1 MTPNSSKFSSGFY
14 NGFHIYLGYT
24 KAFFKSKMQ
33 RRKSSFFPTLTVQ
46 TNLIGKGQ
54 LPNMQR
60 ETYSAQEADGE
71 EVIFSEELVSKEDV
85 GRSDEKFPAYLR
97 RVKLIQDSRP
107 TKESDNSLRVSVVCE
122 NPEILEQLWQDYR
135 SGYLNVV
142 AEKCLLTDDIKRM
155 FRLTSVKLKT
165 TILEEDYLACKDSLL
180 NNIGGLRDIIEKSL

>member
-1 MTPNSSKFSSGFY
+1 M
-14 NGFHIYLGYT
+14 
-24 KAFFKSKMQ
+24 
-33 RRKSSFFPTLTVQ
+33 
-46 TNLIGKGQ
+46 
-54 LPNMQR
+54 
-60 ETYSAQEADGE
+60 
-71 EVIFSEELVSKEDV
+71 IFSEELVSKEDV

-107 TKESDNSLRVSVVCE
+107 TEESDNSLRVSVVCE

-180 NNIGGLRDIIEKSL
+180 NNTGGLRDIIEKSL

>member
-1 MTPNSSKFSSGFY
+1 M
-14 NGFHIYLGYT
+14 
-24 KAFFKSKMQ
+24 
-33 RRKSSFFPTLTVQ
+33 
-46 TNLIGKGQ
+46 
-54 LPNMQR
+54 
-60 ETYSAQEADGE
+60 
-71 EVIFSEELVSKEDV
+71 IFSEELVSKEDV

-107 TKESDNSLRVSVVCE
+107 TEESDNSLRVSVVCE

-180 NNIGGLRDIIEKSL
+180 NNTGGLRYYREKFVIQINSK